1 LVQLKGEY
9 KSSSVSKLFKSI
21 ARRYDLMNTAM
32 TLGRHRYWRKKC
44 VDYMVIEP
52 GNVLDLAS
60 GTGDFVLDLLEE
72 SKAKYVVGLD
82 ITPAMLDVAS
92 TKISD
97 KKLSD
102 RVSLLVGDAH
112 KLPFRDGAFEYV
124 TVGFGVRN
132 FQNLPVAIDE
142 MRRVLTAKGRLVVLE
157 IVKPDGWFMSKL
169 FPVFF
174 GIVPPILGVIFARN
188 KNAYLYLPKSV
199 QDFMGISELSATL
212 ESNGFPKIRAY
223 RFGCGSVAVI
233 VAEK

>member
-1 LVQLKGEY
+1 MTFSFHYRVCCELV
-9 KSSSVSKLFKSI
+9 LFV
-21 ARRYDLMNTAM
+21 YFPYN
-32 TLGRHRYWRKKC
+32 
-44 VDYMVIEP
+44 IE
-52 GNVLDLAS
+52 
-60 GTGDFVLDLLEE
+60 
-72 SKAKYVVGLD
+72 
-82 ITPAMLDVAS
+82 

-97 KKLSD
+97 QKRSD
-102 RVSLLVGDAH
+102 RVSLLGGDAH

-124 TVGFGVRN
+124 TVGVGVRN

-157 IVKPDGWFMSKL
+157 IVKPDGWVMSKL

-174 GIVPPILGVIFARN
+174 GIVPPILGGIFARN